1 MTDYNVTA
9 IFSAN
14 VSKFKAGVREVLG
27 ESEKLKRLTELNAQG
42 MGSALQ
48 GLGKGLTVGLTLP
61 IGAVGG
67 ASAKMAMEFESS
79 MAGVRKTTDL
89 TDAEFAAMEQ
99 TIRDMSKQM
108 PASANEIARVV
119 EAAGQLGI
127 EKDNMADFAKVMI
140 DLGES
145 TNISSDEAASA
156 LARLANITQMPQTE
170 FDRLGSVI
178 VDLGNNF
185 ATTESEIVNMGMRL
199 AGTGNLIG
207 LSEAQIMALATSMTS
222 VGINAEAGG
231 SAFSRVMQKMNTAV
245 VSGGAKLEGFAKVSG
260 MSAEEFAAKWQSDPQ
275 DAITAFVK
283 GLGRAQDSGDDIIT
297 TLKDLGING
306 IRETDTLQRLAGAGD
321 LMSSAFETANTAWE
335 ENTALAKEAGLRY
348 ETMESQMAMAKNTL
362 TDAGITI
369 GKVVAPMFVTFAKAV
384 ARIADAFANLS
395 PGAQKAIIAFAGI
408 LAAAGPVIWIL
419 GTLMTKFKVIADGV
433 RIFGTALKGAKAVA
447 QGAATGVGLFGKAI
461 AFLASP
467 IGIAVAAIAAIVGV
481 IIYLWK
487 TNEGFRNAVIGI
499 WEGIKSAISSAVET
513 IKTVASNVWESV
525 TERWAAFIE
534 TAKAIWTGMQEFFST
549 LWERIKTG
557 AVNLWSSVTEA
568 WSAAVE
574 GIKTTWN
581 NIVTFFANLWES
593 IKTTAATAWGAFS
606 QVVMGI
612 IGPFVESIQ
621 SSFARTKEALGVVW
635 ENIKT
640 AAAAAWELIK
650 NVIIGPVLVLLQAI
664 TGDWE
669 GAKSSLIQI
678 WDNIKAAASTIWESL
693 KNTVK
698 TIVTTMVSN
707 LKSMFEGMK
716 QSAMNIWNALKSGV
730 IKLAESIKTG
740 AINAWEALK
749 TGVVNAANALKT
761 GAINA
766 WNTLK
771 TNIANLVDNIKT
783 SVTNGFDNAKTAAI
797 NAVTTLVNRVKTG
810 FTDMLSK
817 IRTTI
822 TQLPTIIRS
831 GFNQAISAAQSF
843 VSSAIAAGRNLI
855 MGFVTGVKERAS
867 ALINSVKGAI
877 GNAIQGAKNLLGIRS
892 PSRVFMKF
900 GQQTDEG
907 FAKGIERFA
916 NRPVGAMENMVG
928 NVVKSFDA
936 IDFDLSDRL
945 QPMNAS
951 VSREMD
957 HIINDNR
964 NSKQPMELN
973 FTLGQR
979 QFRAFVEDI
988 SSVQGKDIQLEELYG
1003 F

>member
-1 MTDYNVTA
+1 MADYNVTA

-27 ESEKLKRLTELNAQG
+27 ESEKLQRLTELNAKG
-42 MGSALQ
+42 VGSALQ
-48 GLGKGLTVGLTLP
+48 GVGKGLTVGLTLP
-61 IGAVGG
+61 IGAVAG
-67 ASAKMAMEFESS
+67 ASSKMAMEFESS

-89 TDAEFAAMEQ
+89 TDEEFAAMEKS
-99 TIRDMSKQM
+99 IRSMTKKM
-108 PASANEIARVV
+108 PASANEIASVV

-127 EKDNMADFAKVMI
+127 QKENMTGFAQVMI

-145 TNISSDEAASA
+145 TNIGSDEAASA
-156 LARLANITQMPQTE
+156 LARLANITGMPQTE
-170 FDRLGSVI
+170 FDRLGSTI

-185 ATTESEIVNMGMRL
+185 ATTESEIVDMGMRL

-245 VSGGAKLEGFAKVSG
+245 VSGGAELEGFAKVSG

-283 GLGRAQDSGDDIIT
+283 GLGNAQDSGEDIIS

-321 LMSSAFETANTAWE
+321 LMSEAFDTANTAWD

-348 ETMESQMAMAKNTL
+348 ETMESQLAMAKNTL
-362 TDAGITI
+362 KDAGITI
-369 GKVVAPMFVTFAKAV
+369 GKVVAPMFVSVAKAV
-384 ARIADAFANLS
+384 ARIADAFSNLS
-395 PGAQKAIIAFAGI
+395 PGAQKAIIAFLGI
-408 LAAAGPVIWIL
+408 LAALGPVIFII
-419 GTLMTKFKVIADGV
+419 GTLAKKFNAVVSVVKNVGKVIG
-433 RIFGTALKGAKAVA
+433 
-447 QGAATGVGLFGKAI
+447 
-461 AFLASP
+461 FLASP
-467 IGIAVAAIAAIVGV
+467 IGIAIVAIAAIVGV

-487 TNEGFRNAVIGI
+487 TNEGFRNAVISI
-499 WEGIKSAISSAVET
+499 WEGIKSAISGAVET

-525 TERWAAFIE
+525 KERWTAFVD
-534 TAKAIWTGMQEFFST
+534 TVKAIWGGMQEFFST
-549 LWERIKTG
+549 LWEGIKTG
-557 AVNLWSSVTEA
+557 AVNLWESVTEA
-568 WSAAVE
+568 WTNAIE
-574 GIKTTWN
+574 GIKTMWD
-581 NIVTFFANLWES
+581 NIGTFFIELWES
-593 IKTTAATAWGAFS
+593 VKTIAVTAWSAISGA
-606 QVVMGI
+606 VMGV
-612 IGPFVESIQ
+612 IGPFIESIQ
-621 SSFARTKEALGVVW
+621 NSFTRTKEALGVIW

-640 AAAAAWELIK
+640 AASAAWELIK

-678 WDNIKAAASTIWESL
+678 WENIKTAASTIWESL
-693 KNTVK
+693 KSAVQ
-698 TIVTTMVSN
+698 TIVSTFVEN
-707 LKSMFEGMK
+707 LKSQFDGLK
-716 QSAMNIWNALKSGV
+716 QSALKIWDAIKSGVLKIAENLKSGA
-730 IKLAESIKTG
+730 IK
-740 AINAWEALK
+740 AWEALK
-749 TGVVNAANALKT
+749 AGVVNAANALKT

-797 NAVTTLVNRVKTG
+797 NAVKNLVDRVKTG
-810 FTDMLSK
+810 FTDMLTK

-822 TQLPTIIRS
+822 TQLPTTIRN
-831 GFNQAISAAQSF
+831 GFNQAISAARSF
-843 VSSAIAAGRNLI
+843 VSSAISAGRDLILGFVQGVKNAAGRLI
-855 MGFVTGVKERAS
+855 E
-867 ALINSVKGAI
+867 SVKGAI

-916 NRPVGAMENMVG
+916 NRPAGAMEDMVG

-945 QPMNAS
+945 QPMSAS
-951 VSREMD
+951 VNREMD
-957 HIINDNR
+957 HIVNDNR
-964 NSKQPMELN
+964 NNKQPVELN

>member
-1 MTDYNVTA
+1 MADYNVTA

-14 VSKFKAGVREVLG
+14 VSKFKAGVKEVLG

-42 MGSALQ
+42 IGSTLQ

-61 IGAVGG
+61 IGAVAG
-67 ASAKMAMEFESS
+67 ASSKMAMEFESS

-89 TDAEFAAMEQ
+89 TDAEFAAMEKS
-99 TIRDMSKQM
+99 IRSMTKEM
-108 PASANEIARVV
+108 PASANEIASVV

-127 EKDNMADFAKVMI
+127 EKNNMTDFARVMI

-145 TNISSDEAASA
+145 TNIGSDEAASA
-156 LARLANITQMPQTE
+156 LARLANITGMPQTE
-170 FDRLGSVI
+170 FDRLGSTI

-185 ATTESEIVNMGMRL
+185 ATTESEIVDMGMRL
-199 AGTGNLIG
+199 AGTGNLVG

-245 VSGGAKLEGFAKVSG
+245 VSGGAELEGFAKVSG
-260 MSAEEFAAKWQSDPQ
+260 MSAEDFAKSWKENPQ
-275 DAITAFVK
+275 DAITAFIK
-283 GLGRAQDSGDDIIT
+283 GLGNAQDSGEDIIT

-321 LMSSAFETANTAWE
+321 LMSEAFDTANTAWD

-348 ETMESQMAMAKNTL
+348 ETMESQLAMAKNTL
-362 TDAGITI
+362 VDAGITI
-369 GKVVAPMFVTFAKAV
+369 GKVVAPMFVSVAKAV
-384 ARIADAFANLS
+384 ARIADAFSNLS
-395 PGAQKAIIAFAGI
+395 PGAQKAIIAFLGI
-408 LAAAGPVIWIL
+408 LAALGPVIFII
-419 GTLMTKFKVIADGV
+419 GTLAKKFNAVVSVVKNVGKVIG
-433 RIFGTALKGAKAVA
+433 
-447 QGAATGVGLFGKAI
+447 
-461 AFLASP
+461 FLASP
-467 IGIAVAAIAAIVGV
+467 IGIAIVAIAAIVGV

-487 TNEGFRNAVIGI
+487 TNEGFRNAVIRI
-499 WEGIKSAISSAVET
+499 WEGIKSAISGAVET

-525 TERWAAFIE
+525 KERWTAFVD
-534 TAKAIWTGMQEFFST
+534 TVKAIWGGMQEFFST
-549 LWERIKTG
+549 LWEGIKTG
-557 AVNLWSSVTEA
+557 AVNLWESVTEA
-568 WSAAVE
+568 WTNAIE
-574 GIKTTWN
+574 GIKTMWD
-581 NIVTFFANLWES
+581 NISTFFIELWES
-593 IKTTAATAWGAFS
+593 IKTIAVTAWDAIS
-606 QVVMGI
+606 TTVMEV
-612 IGPFVESIQ
+612 IGPFIESIQ
-621 SSFARTKEALGVVW
+621 NSFTRTKEALGVIW

-640 AAAAAWELIK
+640 AASAAWELIK
-650 NVIIGPVLVLLQAI
+650 NVIIGPVLVLLQAL

-669 GAKSSLIQI
+669 GAKSSLTQI
-678 WDNIKAAASTIWESL
+678 WENIKNAASTIWESL
-693 KNTVK
+693 KSAVQ
-698 TIVTTMVSN
+698 TIVNTFVEN
-707 LKSMFEGMK
+707 LKSQFDGLKE
-716 QSAMNIWNALKSGV
+716 SALKIWDAIKSGV
-730 IKLAESIKTG
+730 LKIVEKLKTG
-740 AINAWEALK
+740 AIKAWETLK
-749 TGVVNAANALKT
+749 TGVVNTVNALKT

-766 WNTLK
+766 WDSLK
-771 TNIANLVDNIKT
+771 NSIANLVDNIKT

-797 NAVTTLVNRVKTG
+797 NAVKNLVDRVKTG
-810 FTDMLSK
+810 FTDMLTK

-822 TQLPTIIRS
+822 TQLPTTIRN
-831 GFNQAISAAQSF
+831 GFNQAINAARSF
-843 VSSAIAAGRNLI
+843 VSSAISAGRDLILGFVQGVKNAAGRLI
-855 MGFVTGVKERAS
+855 E
-867 ALINSVKGAI
+867 SVKGAI
-877 GNAIQGAKNLLGIRS
+877 SGAIQGAKNLLGIRS

-916 NRPVGAMENMVG
+916 NRPAGAMEDMVG
-928 NVVKSFDA
+928 NVVKSFDT

-964 NSKQPMELN
+964 NNKQPMELN

>member
-1 MTDYNVTA
+1 MADYNVRA

-14 VSKFKAGVREVLG
+14 VSQFKAGIREVLG
-27 ESEKLKRLTELNAQG
+27 ETENLKRMTELNAQG

-48 GLGKGLTVGLTLP
+48 GAGKGLTVGLTLP
-61 IGAVGG
+61 IGAVAG
-67 ASAKMAMEFESS
+67 ASSKMAIDFESA

-89 TDAEFAAMEQ
+89 TDSEFAAMEK
-99 TIRDMSKQM
+99 TILDMSKKM
-108 PASANEIARVV
+108 PASANEIASVV

-127 EKDNMADFAKVMI
+127 EKENMADFAKVMI

-156 LARLANITQMPQTE
+156 LARLANITGMPQTE
-170 FDRLGSVI
+170 FGRLGSTI

-185 ATTESEIVNMGMRL
+185 ATTESEIVDMGMRL

-245 VSGGAKLEGFAKVSG
+245 VSGGEDLEGFAKVSG
-260 MSAEEFAAKWQSDPQ
+260 MSAEEFAAKWQSNPQ
-275 DAITAFVK
+275 EAIVAFVK
-283 GLGRAQDSGDDIIT
+283 GLGKAQDSGEDVIT

-321 LMSSAFETANTAWE
+321 LMSDAFDTANTAWD
-335 ENTALAKEAGLRY
+335 ENSALAKEAGQRY

-362 TDAGITI
+362 TEAGITI
-369 GKVVAPMFVTFAKAV
+369 GKVVAPMFVSFAKAV
-384 ARIADAFANLS
+384 ARIADAFANLP
-395 PGAQKAIIAFAGI
+395 PGTQKAIIAFAGI
-408 LAAAGPVIWIL
+408 LAALGPLLVII
-419 GTLMTKFKVIADGV
+419 GTFMKGIKTITSVI
-433 RIFGTALKGAKAVA
+433 
-447 QGAATGVGLFGKAI
+447 GLFGKAI
-461 AFLASP
+461 GFLASP

-525 TERWAAFIE
+525 TERWTAFIE
-534 TAKAIWTGMQEFFST
+534 TVKTIWSGMQEFFST
-549 LWERIKTG
+549 LWEEIKAG
-557 AVNLWSSVTEA
+557 AVNLWESVTEA
-568 WSAAVE
+568 WTSAIE
-574 GIKTTWN
+574 GIKTLWN
-581 NIVTFFANLWES
+581 NITTFFVELWES
-593 IKTTAATAWGAFS
+593 IKTIAVTAWSAIS
-606 QVVMGI
+606 TTVMDV
-612 IGPFVESIQ
+612 IGPFVESIK
-621 SSFARTKEALGVVW
+621 SSFSRTVEALGVIW

-650 NVIIGPVLVLLQAI
+650 NVIIGPVLVLLQAL

-678 WDNIKAAASTIWESL
+678 WENIKSAASTIWESL
-693 KNTVK
+693 KSTVK
-698 TIVTTMVSN
+698 TIVTTMLTN
-707 LKSMFEGMK
+707 LKSKFDGMK
-716 QSAMNIWNALKSGV
+716 Q
-730 IKLAESIKTG
+730 T
-740 AINAWEALK
+740 AINAWNAIK

-771 TNIANLVDNIKT
+771 TNISNIVNNIKT
-783 SVTNGFDNAKTAAI
+783 SVTNGFNNAKTAAI
-797 NAVTTLVNRVKTG
+797 NAVKNLVDRVKSG
-810 FTDMLSK
+810 FTDMLTK

-822 TQLPTIIRS
+822 TQLPTTIRN
-831 GFNQAISAAQSF
+831 GFNQAISAARSF
-843 VSSAIAAGRNLI
+843 VSSAVSAGRDLI
-855 MGFVTGVKERAS
+855 MGFVNGVKERAS
-867 ALINSVKGAI
+867 ALVDSVKGAI

-892 PSRVFMKF
+892 PSRVFKKF

-907 FAKGIERFA
+907 FAIGIDRFA
-916 NRPVGAMENMVG
+916 NRPAGAMENMVG
-928 NVVKSFDA
+928 NVVKSFDT

-964 NSKQPMELN
+964 NGKQPMELK

-988 SSVQGKDIQLEELYG
+988 SNVQGKDIQLEELYG

>member
-1 MTDYNVTA
+1 MADYNVTA

-48 GLGKGLTVGLTLP
+48 GLGKGLTIGLTVPL
-61 IGAVGG
+61 VG
-67 ASAKMAMEFESS
+67 ASVASGKYAMKFESA
-79 MAGVRKTTDL
+79 MAGVRKTTNL
-89 TDAEFAAMEQ
+89 TDAEFAQMEKS
-99 TIRDMSKQM
+99 IRSMAKEL
-108 PASANEIARVV
+108 PTSANEIAGVV
-119 EAAGQLGI
+119 EVAGQLDI
-127 EKDNMADFAKVMI
+127 QKENMVDFARVMI

-145 TNISSDEAASA
+145 TNLGSDEAATS

-170 FDRLGSVI
+170 FRRLGSTV

-185 ATTESEIVNMGMRL
+185 ATSESEIVDMGLRL

-245 VSGGAKLEGFAKVSG
+245 ISGGAELEGFAKISG
-260 MSAEEFAAKWQSDPQ
+260 MSAEDFAKTWKENPQ
-275 DAITAFVK
+275 DAIIAFVK
-283 GLGRAQDSGDDIIT
+283 GLGRAQDSGEDIVSM
-297 TLKDLGING
+297 LKEIGING
-306 IRETDTLQRLAGAGD
+306 IRELDTLQRLAGAGD
-321 LMSSAFETANTAWE
+321 LMSDAFDTANTAWE

-348 ETMESQMAMAKNTL
+348 ETMESQLAMAKNTL
-362 TDAGITI
+362 VDAGITI
-369 GKVVAPMFVTFAKAV
+369 GKVVAPMFVSVAKAV
-384 ARIADAFANLS
+384 ARIADAFSNLS
-395 PGAQKAIIAFAGI
+395 PGAQKAIIAFLGI
-408 LAAAGPVIWIL
+408 LAALGPVIFII
-419 GTLMTKFKVIADGV
+419 GTLAKKFDTVVSVVKNV
-433 RIFGTALKGAKAVA
+433 
-447 QGAATGVGLFGKAI
+447 GKAI
-461 AFLASP
+461 GFLASP
-467 IGIAVAAIAAIVGV
+467 IGIAIVAIAAIVGV

-499 WEGIKSAISSAVET
+499 WEGIKSAISGAVET

-525 TERWAAFIE
+525 KERWTAFVD
-534 TAKAIWTGMQEFFST
+534 TVKAIWEGIPEFFAG
-549 LWERIKTG
+549 LWEGIKAG
-557 AVNLWSSVTEA
+557 AVNLWESVTEA
-568 WSAAVE
+568 WTSAIE
-574 GIKTTWN
+574 GIKTMWD
-581 NIVTFFANLWES
+581 NIGTFFIELWES
-593 IKTTAATAWGAFS
+593 IKTIAATAWDAIS
-606 QVVMGI
+606 TTVMGV
-612 IGPFVESIQ
+612 IGPFIESIQ
-621 SSFARTKEALGVVW
+621 SSFARTKEALGVIW

-650 NVIIGPVLVLLQAI
+650 NVIIGPVLVLLQAL

-669 GAKSSLIQI
+669 GAKSSLTQI
-678 WDNIKAAASTIWESL
+678 WENIKNAASTIWESL
-693 KNTVK
+693 KSAVQ
-698 TIVTTMVSN
+698 TIVDTFVEN
-707 LKSMFEGMK
+707 LKSQFDGLKE
-716 QSAMNIWNALKSGV
+716 SALKIWDAIKSGV
-730 IKLAESIKTG
+730 LKIAEKLKTG
-740 AINAWEALK
+740 AIKAWEALK

-761 GAINA
+761 GAVNA
-766 WNTLK
+766 WNSLK
-771 TNIANLVDNIKT
+771 NSIANLVDNIKT

-797 NAVTTLVNRVKTG
+797 NAVTTLVNHVKTG

-822 TQLPTIIRS
+822 TQLPTTIRS
-831 GFNQAISAAQSF
+831 GFNQAINAARSF
-843 VSSAIAAGRNLI
+843 VSSAISAGRDLILGFVQGVKNAAGRLI
-855 MGFVTGVKERAS
+855 E
-867 ALINSVKGAI
+867 SVKGAI

-916 NRPVGAMENMVG
+916 NRPAGAMEDMVG
-928 NVVKSFDA
+928 NVVRSFDA
-936 IDFDLSDRL
+936 IDFDMSDRL

-964 NSKQPMELN
+964 NSKQPVELN